1 MVKILIEA
9 AKIAKIMRIFKGDYS
24 PAMKT
29 SILFL
34 LLFAGALCVSG
45 QGGYYPPP
53 RQVIYHDGMLT
64 IYPPDSLPGAP
75 VTLLA
80 YNVYVDDL
88 FYENVPVANPEDTV
102 DVVLDFQIIDPGE
115 QVFCAT
121 AVYNY
126 WISDP
131 ACDSAMV
138 IYGHMLPFLEDWSSG
153 NFEANQWDCQS
164 PHWIIKAD
172 EGNPAPEARFDGS
185 AGLANYSEILQ
196 SYAFRADSIIF
207 GDIQFSMDVRLE
219 SNNPTGDEKLYVKCW
234 NSETKEWIVTAIFS
248 NENGSFVWKNKTH
261 RLDSAFGR
269 IIKLR
274 FEATGS
280 NSSDIS
286 FWSVDNIQVYRGCKS
301 SDYLDVKINITLSC
315 LEVHWKPPAGPF
327 EYLLSWDK
335 SEPATLIGTG
345 SIAQYD
351 IAARWTPEMLA
362 NYSGYEIIQVAIP
375 PTEPTCEYS
384 IRIWTDTNAANL
396 IYEQLVENLQIGQWN
411 YIDLDSAILI
421 DPSMEL
427 WVGYHVNSTTGYPVA
442 CDQGPAVNG
451 FGNMMF
457 WEGEWQTLLD
467 INPELNYNWSLR
479 VYLFTEPPVIFTH
492 DVYRQVDF
500 VGDWSLIG
508 TTDETVFYDFDVNND
523 HIYCYRV
530 VTTWIQ
536 EGDTCIAPPSNE
548 GCPPI
553 NLDIISHKEP
563 DIITIYPNPASDLI
577 HITSDREMREIVLY
591 NYLGEAI
598 VTRTI
603 NGNNHSLHV
612 SHLASGLYIISIQ
625 RENGYHFQKI
635 LINR

>member
-1 MVKILIEA
+1 
-9 AKIAKIMRIFKGDYS
+9 MRIFKGDYS

-219 SNNPTGDEKLYVKCW
+219 SNNPTGDEKLYVKYW
-234 NSETKEWIVTAIFS
+234 NSVTKQWILFMTFD
-248 NENGSFVWKNKTH
+248 N
-261 RLDSAFGR
+261 LDSSFDWRNKMERLYKCTGR

-274 FEATGS
+274 FEASGL

-286 FWSVDNIQVYRGCKS
+286 SWSIDNIRVYRECHGS
-301 SDYLDVKINITLSC
+301 SYLTA
-315 LEVHWKPPAGPF
+315 EVYSNHVRLYWEPPYIP
-327 EYLLSWDK
+327 YPYPWPLQWDNGVNYN
-335 SEPATLIGTG
+335 AIGTG
-345 SIAQYD
+345 GAVEFMV
-351 IAARWTPEMLA
+351 AARW
-362 NYSGYEIIQVAIP
+362 P
-375 PTEPTCEYS
+375 P
-384 IRIWTDTNAANL
+384 
-396 IYEQLVENLQIGQWN
+396 ENLSSHIGYKITQF
-411 YIDLDSAILI
+411 A
-421 DPSMEL
+421 
-427 WVGYHVNSTTGYPVA
+427 
-442 CDQGPAVNG
+442 
-451 FGNMMF
+451 
-457 WEGEWQTLLD
+457 
-467 INPELNYNWSLR
+467 
-479 VYLFTEPPVIFTH
+479 
-492 DVYRQVDF
+492 F
-500 VGDWSLIG
+500 VP
-508 TTDETVFYDFDVNND
+508 Y
-523 HIYCYRV
+523 
-530 VTTWIQ
+530 
-536 EGDTCIAPPSNE
+536 
-548 GCPPI
+548 
-553 NLDIISHKEP
+553 
-563 DIITIYPNPASDLI
+563 
-577 HITSDREMREIVLY
+577 
-591 NYLGEAI
+591 
-598 VTRTI
+598 
-603 NGNNHSLHV
+603 
-612 SHLASGLYIISIQ
+612 
-625 RENGYHFQKI
+625 
-635 LINR
+635 